1 MLSTD
6 LIYEVGRKQ
15 SMIYSWKIFSQ
26 VCVLFLWVASVQ
38 VLRCAC
44 VCVFL
49 CLRVTCVQF
58 TKQEPLCSH
67 IADADVNLTIAISLT
82 VIGTDF
88 PNCQNSPDTY
98 FPVSVRRPRF
108 STMTAMRCNVGV
120 IRARFN
126 AAISESPQPGLP
138 GQCGQNCLEIVL
150 IVRKYWSNCPKILI
164 AGTSS

>member
-1 MLSTD
+1 MNNPFLRN
-6 LIYEVGRKQ
+6 LL
-15 SMIYSWKIFSQ
+15 YSWKIFSQ

-49 CLRVTCVQF
+49 CLRVTCVHKTGTSLLSYCRCRCQ
-58 TKQEPLCSH
+58 SH
-67 IADADVNLTIAISLT
+67 DSNIPDCNRSRLPKL
-82 VIGTDF
+82 
-88 PNCQNSPDTY
+88 PNSPDTY

-126 AAISESPQPGLP
+126 AAISETPQPGLP
-138 GQCGQNCLEIVL
+138 GQCAQNCLEIVL
-150 IVRKYWSNCPKILI
+150 IVPKY
-164 AGTSS
+164 